1 MFATWQII
9 PFRLEYKSK
18 PNVYEVRHMKQL
30 QQFSFKKGGFVNFL
44 YNTLVK
50 SRIVS
55 PVLQDSTREKNKC
68 LKK

>member
-1 MFATWQII
+1 
-9 PFRLEYKSK
+9 
-18 PNVYEVRHMKQL
+18 MKQL

>member
-1 MFATWQII
+1 
-9 PFRLEYKSK
+9 
-18 PNVYEVRHMKQL
+18 MKQL

-50 SRIVS
+50 SKV
-55 PVLQDSTREKNKC
+55 VLPMLQNSIKEKSNKC